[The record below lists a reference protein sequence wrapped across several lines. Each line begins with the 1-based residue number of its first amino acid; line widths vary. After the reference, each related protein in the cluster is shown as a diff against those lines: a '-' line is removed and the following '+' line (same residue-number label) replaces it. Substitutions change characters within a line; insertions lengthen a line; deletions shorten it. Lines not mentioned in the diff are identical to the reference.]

1 MVGALEEAME
11 AMVVVDPPDGEEEDR
26 TVVVGTGPVVGTGRA
41 VGHLEVVGQEDMGAE
56 VEKAMEVE
64 VDMEEEAVA
73 TLVGVKENLWNRQF

>member
-11 AMVVVDPPDGEEEDR
+11 AMAVVDPPDGEEEDR
-26 TVVVGTGPVVGTGRA
+26 TVVVGTGQVEVGTGQA

-64 VDMEEEAVA
+64 VDMEEEVA
-73 TLVGVKENLWNRQF
+73 TLVGVKGNIWN

>member
-26 TVVVGTGPVVGTGRA
+26 TVVVGTGPVVVGTGRA
-41 VGHLEVVGQEDMGAE
+41 VGHPEVVGQEDMGVA

-73 TLVGVKENLWNRQF
+73 TLVGVKENLWN